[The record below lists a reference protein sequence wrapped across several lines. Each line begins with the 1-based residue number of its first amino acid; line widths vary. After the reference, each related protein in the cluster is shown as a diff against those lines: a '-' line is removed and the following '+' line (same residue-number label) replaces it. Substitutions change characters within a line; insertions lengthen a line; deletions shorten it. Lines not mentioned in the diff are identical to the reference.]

1 MKKSYEGLEME
12 VIRFRTEDIIT
23 TSEARTDNNQNQDT
37 GTNQNQNQD
46 TGTDQNQQV
55 NDTGTVV
62 TGQFDNGGGAKE
74 ATHTLTPTGQFIDT
88 VVPIYVD
95 EAGNYWAADNA
106 GVYHAVTGM

>member
-1 MKKSYEGLEME
+1 MKAPYEELELE
-12 VIRFRTEDIIT
+12 VIRFKTEDIIT
-23 TSEARTDNNQNQDT
+23 TSDAATDN
-37 GTNQNQNQD
+37 NQNQD

>member
-1 MKKSYEGLEME
+1 MKELYEELKLE
-12 VIRFRTEDIIT
+12 VIRFKTEDIIT
-23 TSEARTDNNQNQDT
+23 TSDAATDN
-37 GTNQNQNQD
+37 NQNQD

-62 TGQFDNGGGAKE
+62 TGQFDDGGGKNE
-74 ATHTLTPTGQFIDT
+74 ATHTLTPTGKFIDT

>member
-37 GTNQNQNQD
+37 GT
-46 TGTDQNQQV
+46 DQNQQV

-62 TGQFDNGGGAKE
+62 TGQFDNGDGGGANE
-74 ATHTLTPTGQFIDT
+74 ATHTLKPTGQFIDN
-88 VVPIYVD
+88 VVPIYED
-95 EAGNYWAADNA
+95 EARNYWAADND

>member
-1 MKKSYEGLEME
+1 MKELYEKLKLE
-12 VIRFRTEDIIT
+12 VIRFKTEDIIT
-23 TSEARTDNNQNQDT
+23 TSDAATDN
-37 GTNQNQNQD
+37 NQNQD

-88 VVPIYVD
+88 VVPIYED
-95 EAGNYWAADNA
+95 EAGN
-106 GVYHAVTGM
+106 

>member
-23 TSEARTDNNQNQDT
+23 TSEARTDN
-37 GTNQNQNQD
+37 NQNQD

>member
-1 MKKSYEGLEME
+1 ME
-12 VIRFRTEDIIT
+12 VIRFSTEDIIT
-23 TSEARTDNNQNQDT
+23 TSEAATNNNQNQDT

-46 TGTDQNQQV
+46 TGTDQNQQG